1 MGETDDH
8 ELVAADAV
16 DIIVAEIGARR
27 VRKLAQHHV
36 ASGMTQMIIDLMQAN
51 QIHVHHRQRLVM
63 GGLDEF
69 HIIVESV
76 AVEQPRQ

>member
-36 ASGMTQMIIDLMQAN
+36 ASGMTQMIIDLMQTN
-51 QIHVHHRQRLVM
+51 QIYVHHRQRLVM

>member
-1 MGETDDH
+1 MITTRRRRCGRYY
-8 ELVAADAV
+8 LSRK
-16 DIIVAEIGARR
+16 IGARR